1 MFNVKLRE
9 AQRPVK
15 LRDGVGGP
23 MRIVTADEWVEFKGF
38 RVLPDYIA
46 QDNNFEIEEVA
57 SSPAP
62 STSAAPALIES
73 PSAKPA
79 TPQPSRR
86 RRRSPTKKPSAS

>member
-1 MFNVKLRE
+1 MFRVKLRQ

-23 MRIVTADEWVEFKGF
+23 MRVVTSDEWVEFKGF
-38 RVLPDYIA
+38 RVLPEWIA
-46 QDNNFEIEEVA
+46 HDNNFEIEEVA

-62 STSAAPALIES
+62 STSAAPAQIES

-86 RRRSPTKKPSAS
+86 RRRSSPKKKSES